1 MKSFVP
7 VFRLMSTPLFILDL
21 IYALQVDVNG
31 GDTHTAAPSEDG
43 IGMAFWRR
51 NQDGNVIDQH
61 YFH

>member
-1 MKSFVP
+1 
-7 VFRLMSTPLFILDL
+7 MSTPLFILDL